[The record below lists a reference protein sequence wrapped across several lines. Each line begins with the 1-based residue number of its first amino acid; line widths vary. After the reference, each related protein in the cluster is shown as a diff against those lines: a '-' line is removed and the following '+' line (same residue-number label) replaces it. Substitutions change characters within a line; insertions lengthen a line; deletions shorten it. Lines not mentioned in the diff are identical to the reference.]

1 MYNFIRWCSLQ
12 HEFIRTF
19 SDHFR
24 PWWSMSVTENSSLL
38 FSFCHLVLVFSKNCF
53 LACYFDKEQSKDQMF
68 FKITRSRWQKENNRL
83 LFSVTGTDDQGLRKE
98 LRLEAL
104 FSSEVR
110 IYKQCFFTD
119 KLKSYWCTPLL
130 FPTTTCEKYI
140 SSCCLSTKPI
150 HSGTKWVFVHSCC
163 ASNWTK
169 NAVKTYN
176 F

>member
-1 MYNFIRWCSLQ
+1 MHPNNNDSGS
-12 HEFIRTF
+12 
-19 SDHFR
+19 SDKKKHHR
-24 PWWSMSVTENSSLL
+24 RIIEGPDCLESTILKITGKNWL
-38 FSFCHLVLVFSKNCF
+38 FSR
-53 LACYFDKEQSKDQMF
+53 
-68 FKITRSRWQKENNRL
+68 ITRSRWHEENNRL

-150 HSGTKWVFVHSCC
+150 HSGTKWVLVHSCC